1 MNSLGNL
8 NTKFGWRYG
17 EISNLSFKD
26 IYDILMLRNDVPMTF
41 RVKSLKDILDYRF
54 QIEGYNTKDP
64 YAYITWIE
72 LELQELKLRYEE
84 GLVGNLENMVKD
96 GAIPRFHWSLIKEQ
110 LNFRFPQACEKI
122 IRCCKKLEKCLEEDN
137 EKRIP
142 IA

>member
-1 MNSLGNL
+1 MYTLRGL
-8 NTKFGWRYG
+8 NGKYGYRYG

-26 IYDILMLRNDVPMTF
+26 IYDILMLRTDVPMVF
-41 RVKSLKDILDYRF
+41 RVKSLKEILDYKF
-54 QIEGYNTKDP
+54 QTEGYNKKDS

-84 GLVGNLENMVKD
+84 GLIGNLENMVKD

-137 EKRIP
+137 EKRIS